1 MRYTSI
7 ALATL
12 LACSTVLAAP
22 AAPSAKSARPQA
34 GKAGWQRAA
43 PVPAWAQPLAEIPA
57 TERLDAVVL
66 RLDETQALAG
76 DQPAFLVNRAIQVN
90 DRSAL
95 PAIGQL
101 SLSYQADYQT
111 LSLHR
116 VAILRDGKVLDR
128 TASVDARVLQRED
141 ALGQGMYGGASTVQ
155 LLLEDVRVGDTL
167 WLTYSVAGAN
177 PVFGKQWFDEFAW
190 DRLTPI
196 ELRRLTV
203 LYPRDRK
210 PAWRQLGDYRSDRIV
225 PRSASSG
232 PYEMLVFEGRG
243 IDEIEAEPSI
253 ARDYLAART
262 LQFSEFPDWAS
273 VARWASGLFP
283 PTAGSPALKALADQF
298 RSQATPAARAAAALN
313 WVQDEIRYF
322 SVAIGEN
329 SHKPQAPATVL
340 QRRYGDCKDK
350 SYLLIALLGELGIKA
365 RPVLLSASAPQT
377 PAKGGP
383 SPGWFDHVIVELQ
396 VDGKP
401 YYVDPTA
408 SGQQVPLDKL
418 STPFPGAAG
427 LPVDP
432 SATALIVLPER
443 QQDVPEYEVAETITV
458 ADYEGDAALAV
469 REIFRGSMAEG
480 ARPAFAALSP
490 VELKR
495 AALKDYEKRYPGVVL
510 LEAPVVADDRQ
521 ANQLEL
527 RARFRLPKAVRQ
539 VDGNRAIDYKV
550 RPLEGVMALPDK
562 LARQFPLEM
571 PAARFHGRYRLDI
584 VWPDDVRARQAPWSR
599 YLDNR
604 FFQAQESYVFRGNQV
619 THMVDYRARMV
630 TVPAAEVPALHAQG
644 KQLDELGY
652 GRYSLRESDRIGPQA
667 RGCSA
672 RDVDLVRMAAAAG
685 ELAQLMEKQD
695 DSKIDRDHAC
705 LLVQAARDAQGLL
718 EPASLKVLA
727 RAQRI
732 IKDDASNPV
741 ARACRARLS
750 FQAGDYAG
758 SARLYR
764 ELDGGVHGK
773 DAMGLRDLAWA
784 LLEQGQ
790 LEQASAAMQRY
801 LEVQARLDPA
811 TGAELDI
818 IDQVALLQRSGRPL
832 PPGAVQRAA
841 SALDAPWPRPLLAM
855 QAGLLG
861 QEALL
866 AQVDAMPEHARA
878 YALTEA
884 LFYIGQQH
892 LGANDKAGALAAFR
906 RLEETGIR
914 SSPLYFQ
921 GMAKLRALVGV
932 QAAAQ
937 DKPDVRQLTERA
949 NGGDAQAQLALGWAY
964 ETGRGVAVDLATAAQ
979 WYRKAADNG
988 DERAY
993 FALSELHRLGQ
1004 GVPQDEDQAV
1014 ALLRTSAELGNA
1026 HAMAMV
1032 GWRYLDGK
1040 GYPKDPAYAILWFQ
1054 RAAARGSTAGGYAL
1068 GQVLYEGRGVERNLA
1083 AAAAMYRAAA
1093 EQGSADA
1100 QLDLGYMYEKGEGLA
1115 KDMKQA
1121 VAWYRKSAE
1130 QGNAIAQHNLGLRY
1144 EFGDGVAQDE
1154 KTAISWY
1161 RKSAQQGYMMAMTK
1175 YGYMLESATTVP
1187 RDPVQA
1193 HGWYLKSAQLD
1204 DAVAQ
1209 YNLGQQYKYGRGVK
1223 EDPLEA
1229 YKWYLKAAQNGDLDA
1244 MTEVAST
1251 LQDGE
1256 IVPGDLAQAVRWMTA
1271 AADGGEAVGILRL
1284 GIMYVKGSG
1293 VARDYGRASALFDK
1307 AGAAGQEAAY
1317 YWLGLIHEDGLGRER
1332 DAARARAL
1340 YAQAPQVEQA
1350 NIRLAVLRAT
1360 GQGGPRDIVYAR
1372 DLVDR
1377 WAKEGDTAALERLA
1391 RAFDDGQDA
1400 AFAQQVRARL
1410 QQMAKRS

>member
-1 MRYTSI
+1 MRVASI
-7 ALATL
+7 VFASL
-12 LACSTVLAAP
+12 LACSTVLAAAP
-22 AAPSAKSARPQA
+22 APSAKSTRAQA

-43 PVPAWAQPLAEIPA
+43 PLPGWAQPLAEIPS
-57 TERLDAVVL
+57 TSRLDAVVL

-76 DQPAFLVNRAIQVN
+76 DQSAFLVNRAIQVN

-95 PAIGQL
+95 PAIGQV

-128 TASVDARVLQRED
+128 TASVDARVLQSEA
-141 ALGQGMYGGASTVQ
+141 ALGRGMYGGASTVQ

-177 PVFGKQWFDEFAW
+177 PVFGKQWFDEFGW
-190 DRLTPI
+190 DRLSPI

-203 LYPRDRK
+203 LFPKGRK
-210 PAWRQLGDYRSDRIV
+210 PAWRQLGDYRGDKIV

-232 PYEMLVFEGRG
+232 ALEMLVFEGRG

-253 ARDYLAART
+253 ARDYLAARM

-283 PTAGSPALKALADQF
+283 PPAASPALKALAEQF
-298 RSQATPAARAAAALN
+298 RGHATPAARAAAALH

-350 SYLLIALLGELGIKA
+350 SALLIALLGELGIAA
-365 RPVLLSASAPQT
+365 RPVLLSASAPQM
-377 PAKGGP
+377 PARADP

-396 VDGKP
+396 ADGKR

-443 QQDVPEYEVAETITV
+443 QQDVPEYEVVETITV
-458 ADYEGDAALAV
+458 ADYEGDAALAM
-469 REIFRGSMAEG
+469 REIFRGGMAEG

-510 LEAPVVADDRQ
+510 LEAPVVADDKQ

-527 RARFRLPKAVRQ
+527 RARFRLPKAVKA
-539 VDGNRAIDYKV
+539 VDDNFAIDYRV

-571 PAARFHGRYRLDI
+571 PAARFHGRYRLNI
-584 VWPDDVRARQAPWSR
+584 VWPDDVRARQTPWAR

-619 THMVDYRARMV
+619 THMVDYRTRMV
-630 TVPAAEVPALHAQG
+630 TVPAADVPELHAQG

-652 GRYSLRESDRIGPQA
+652 GRYSLRETDKVGPQA
-667 RGCSA
+667 RGYSA
-672 RDVDLVRMAAAAG
+672 RDVDLVRMAAVAG
-685 ELAQLMEKQD
+685 ELAQMMEQLD
-695 DSKIDRDHAC
+695 DSKIDREDAC
-705 LLVQAARDAQGLL
+705 LLVQAARDTRGLL
-718 EPASLKVLA
+718 ELASLKVLA

-732 IKDDASNPV
+732 ITDDASDPA

-750 FQAGDYAG
+750 FQAGDYAA

-764 ELDGGVHGK
+764 ELDGGVNGK

-790 LEQASAAMQRY
+790 LEQAQAAMQRY
-801 LEVQARLDPA
+801 LEVQARRDPS

-818 IDQVALLQRSGRPL
+818 IDQVALLQRSRRPL

-861 QEALL
+861 HEALL
-866 AQVDAMPEHARA
+866 AQADAMPEHARA

-884 LFYIGQQH
+884 LFYIGQQQ
-892 LGANDKAGALAAFR
+892 LAANDKAGALAAFR

-921 GMAKLRALVGV
+921 GMTSLRKLTGV

-937 DKPDVRQLTERA
+937 DKPDLRQLTESA

-964 ETGRGVAVDLATAAQ
+964 ETGRGVAIDLATAAQ
-979 WYRKAADNG
+979 WYRKSADNG

-1004 GVPQDEDQAV
+1004 GVPQDEDKAV
-1014 ALLRTSAELGNA
+1014 KLLRTSAELGNA

-1040 GYPKDPAYAILWFQ
+1040 GYPKDPAYAVLWFQ
-1054 RAAARGSTAGGYAL
+1054 RAAARGATAAGYAL
-1068 GQVLYEGRGVERNLA
+1068 GRVLYEGRGVERNLA
-1083 AAAAMYRAAA
+1083 SAAALYRAAA
-1093 EQGSADA
+1093 EQGNADA
-1100 QLDLGYMYEKGEGLA
+1100 QLDLGYMYENGEGVA

-1121 VAWYRKSAE
+1121 VAWYRKAAD

-1154 KTAISWY
+1154 KSAMSWF

-1175 YGYMLESATTVP
+1175 YGYLLEMAKTVP

-1193 HGWYLKSAQLD
+1193 HGWYLKSAQLG
-1204 DAVAQ
+1204 DAIAQ
-1209 YNLGQQYKYGRGVK
+1209 YNLGQQYTYGRGVK
-1223 EDPLEA
+1223 ADPLNA
-1229 YKWYLKAAQNGDLDA
+1229 YQWYLKAAQNGDLDA
-1244 MTEVAST
+1244 MTAVAST
-1251 LQDGE
+1251 LEDGE
-1256 IVPGDLAQAVRWMTA
+1256 IVPRDLEQAVRWMTA
-1271 AADGGEAVGILRL
+1271 AADGGEALGMLRL
-1284 GIMYVKGSG
+1284 GIMYARGSG
-1293 VARDYGRASALFDK
+1293 VARDYERAATLFEK
-1307 AGAAGQEAAY
+1307 AGAAGQAAAY
-1317 YWLGLIHEDGLGRER
+1317 YQLGVLHEDGLGRAT
-1332 DAARARAL
+1332 DAASARAL

-1360 GQGGPRDIVYAR
+1360 GQGGSRDTVYAR
-1372 DLVDR
+1372 DLLDR
-1377 WAKEGDTAALERLA
+1377 WAKAGDTAALEQLA
-1391 RAFDDGQDA
+1391 RAFDDGEDA

-1410 QQMAKRS
+1410 QQMAKSS